1 MTLSVTLEFS
11 EQELDYFRSL
21 MRRIRERN
29 GHRSPGQVAAVARFA
44 TLLAEALSEVPARVP
59 TKVPPQVNERRLDE
73 KRRRGRTKQGR
84 AYHYEPVRPKS
95 QVISHMVDDFV
106 GKVFAGSARP
116 LVLSLVKD
124 RKLSKK
130 DLEEIARLIRETE

>member
-1 MTLSVTLEFS
+1 MKEGEAKLTDAELEIMQVVWDLGGGTVRQVHERLNQKRPLAYTTVMTMMGILE
-11 EQELDYFRSL
+11 DK
-21 MRRIRERN
+21 
-29 GHRSPGQVAAVARFA
+29 GHL
-44 TLLAEALSEVPARVP
+44 T
-59 TKVPPQVNERRLDE
+59 
-73 KRRRGRTKQGR
+73 RTKQGR

-130 DLEEIARLIRETE
+130 DLDEIARLIRETE

>member
-1 MTLSVTLEFS
+1 MKEGETKLTDVELEIMQVIWDLGGGTVRQVHERLNRNRPLAYTTVMTMMGILE
-11 EQELDYFRSL
+11 DK
-21 MRRIRERN
+21 
-29 GHRSPGQVAAVARFA
+29 GHL
-44 TLLAEALSEVPARVP
+44 T
-59 TKVPPQVNERRLDE
+59 
-73 KRRRGRTKQGR
+73 RTKHGR

-130 DLEEIARLIRETE
+130 DLEEIARLIKETE